1 MRFIDNFRVVFRR
14 FQEVWKWSI
23 DLKYVNILM
32 VLLTL
37 KLHENIH
44 VNLKRVSDQKGH
56 VCASWLDLP
65 KTFDTFAYQLELLKL

>member
-1 MRFIDNFRVVFRR
+1 
-14 FQEVWKWSI
+14 
-23 DLKYVNILM
+23 M

-65 KTFDTFAYQLELLKL
+65 KIFDTLAYQLEFLKL

>member
-1 MRFIDNFRVVFRR
+1 
-14 FQEVWKWSI
+14 
-23 DLKYVNILM
+23 M

-44 VNLKRVSDQKGH
+44 VNLKRVSDQKGL
-56 VCASWLDLP
+56 VCASWVDLP